1 MGSFFV
7 SFNYYSSFRGSGG
20 FMLENKK
27 IVLGICGSI
36 AAYKSATLV
45 RLLIKAGANVQVV
58 MTPESTDFITP
69 LTLSTLSKN
78 PVLVDYFTPETGEWN
93 NHVEFGLWADLF
105 LIAPASANTLAK
117 MAGGLCDNL
126 LTAIYLSAKCPVYFA
141 PAMDLDMWKH
151 TSTVENVDRLL
162 SFGNILIK
170 PGNGELASGLHGEGR
185 MAEPEEIVVFITAD
199 LKKGLPLLNQ
209 KILVTAG
216 PTYEA
221 IDPVRFIGNHSSGK
235 MGFAIADELVKLGA
249 DVILVTGPTAQVSH
263 QRAVRRVDVTSAAQ
277 MLAACEQYYVDAK
290 ACIMSAAVADYTPV
304 NVANQKIKKQGD
316 NLNIELKTTVD
327 ILKTLG
333 ERKRDDQLLV
343 GFALETNDEEQNAIL
358 KLKKKNLDFIVLNSL
373 NDNGAGFKSDTNK
386 ITIIDRDLQK
396 TIYNLKSKDE
406 VARDIC
412 NKLVELIKG

>member
-1 MGSFFV
+1 
-7 SFNYYSSFRGSGG
+7 
-20 FMLENKK
+20 MLENKK

-58 MTPESTDFITP
+58 MTPEATDFITP

-93 NHVEFGLWADLF
+93 NHVELGLWADLF
-105 LIAPASANTLAK
+105 VIAPATANTLAK

-162 SFGNILIK
+162 SFGNILIN

-185 MAEPEEIVVFITAD
+185 MAEPEEIVDFITAD
-199 LKKGLPLLNQ
+199 LKKDLPLVNQ

-235 MGFAIADELVKLGA
+235 MGFAIADELAKLGA

-263 QRAVRRVDVTSAAQ
+263 QRVVKRVDVTSAAQ
-277 MLAACEQYYVDAK
+277 MLAACEQYYADAK

-304 NVANQKIKKQGD
+304 NVADQKIKKQGE

-343 GFALETNDEEQNAIL
+343 GFALETNDEEQNALL

-373 NDNGAGFKSDTNK
+373 NDTGAGFKSDTNK

-396 TIYNLKSKDE
+396 TIYNLKTKDE

-412 NKLVELIKG
+412 NKLIELIKE